1 MLATVSFMLTIQS
14 ELDYEQSEHAQ
25 ESMRCGHDPAAELI
39 DGVGGLA
46 GDVLDLVTVVRLR
59 HRFVVKIRLD
69 SDVANF
75 SGCLLDKRM
84 VCIRFSVAN
93 IFTFYSKCFV
103 LFCFV
108 SSYPAELFV
117 MLYERWAFGMRT
129 KDMSHFVFCW
139 RRVGGA
145 GEQNDHCEHEHLVF
159 FLFFCSKRF
168 LLA

>member
-1 MLATVSFMLTIQS
+1 MMLATVSFMLTIQG
-14 ELDYEQSEHAQ
+14 ELDREQGQHAQ
-25 ESMRCGHDPAAELI
+25 ESMRCGHDPVTEVI

-93 IFTFYSKCFV
+93 IFSFDLKCFA

-108 SSYPAELFV
+108 
-117 MLYERWAFGMRT
+117 
-129 KDMSHFVFCW
+129 C
-139 RRVGGA
+139 
-145 GEQNDHCEHEHLVF
+145 
-159 FLFFCSKRF
+159 F
-168 LLA
+168 LLPN